1 MKESTIATKAMIAI
15 LCIGVT
21 VYLAIYFVRG
31 WKDDVVTTYAYT
43 YSLDVG
49 QEAHGILVRAETP

>member
-15 LCIGVT
+15 LCIGVA

-31 WKDDVVTTYAYT
+31 WKQDIVTT
-43 YSLDVG
+43 
-49 QEAHGILVRAETP
+49 

>member
-15 LCIGVT
+15 LCIGVA

-31 WKDDVVTTYAYT
+31 WDEDVVTAYAYA
-43 YSLDVG
+43 YSMDIG
-49 QEAHGILVRAETP
+49 READGILIRSDRI